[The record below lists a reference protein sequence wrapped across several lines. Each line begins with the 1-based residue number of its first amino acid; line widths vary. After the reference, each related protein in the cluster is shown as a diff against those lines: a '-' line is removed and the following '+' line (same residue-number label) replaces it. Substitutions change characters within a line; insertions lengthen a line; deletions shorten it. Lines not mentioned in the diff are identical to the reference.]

1 MYDRVIK
8 NLSKGYRQRIG
19 IDSGIDRGTKNLIL
33 DEPTSGLD
41 PVQMLEIRNLITRLG
56 KKHTVIF
63 SSHILPEVQA
73 VCDRVLVIQKGR
85 NSG

>member
-1 MYDRVIK
+1 MNRLLV
-8 NLSKGYRQRIG
+8 
-19 IDSGIDRGTKNLIL
+19 
-33 DEPTSGLD
+33 D

-73 VCDRVLVIQKGR
+73 VRDRVLVIQKGR
-85 NSG
+85 ILADDTPKHLEETLSGEKIKSLYCRTEKRK